1 MTPARGR
8 QHGGLL
14 RCVPQHDRP
23 AQAQSTLPFLPFPG
37 ASSSEILIETA
48 VPRAKT
54 RAYMSAVYAST
65 VPYSIVP
72 TEAGAKAVVRAEA
85 ETKANAAADALLA
98 EEAAEAVAAAT
109 SALCKGKG
117 RSKGKGKSSGK
128 P

>member
-1 MTPARGR
+1 MAGYFGVCRNKIGQPKPFQKIINTSFCLKSEVRFAIP
-8 QHGGLL
+8 
-14 RCVPQHDRP
+14 RCEERD
-23 AQAQSTLPFLPFPG
+23 TLSKPL
-37 ASSSEILIETA
+37 
-48 VPRAKT
+48 PRA
-54 RAYMSAVYAST
+54 RHAYMSAVYAST

>member
-1 MTPARGR
+1 MADNMAGYFGVCRNKIGQPKPFQKIINTSFCLKSEVRFAIPRCRGQDTR
-8 QHGGLL
+8 IYVRGV
-14 RCVPQHDRP
+14 CVC
-23 AQAQSTLPFLPFPG
+23 TLW
-37 ASSSEILIETA
+37 
-48 VPRAKT
+48 
-54 RAYMSAVYAST
+54 Y
-65 VPYSIVP
+65 

>member
-48 VPRAKT
+48 AAGKT

-72 TEAGAKAVVRAEA
+72 IEAGAKAVVRAEA
-85 ETKANAAADALLA
+85 ETKANAAADALFA